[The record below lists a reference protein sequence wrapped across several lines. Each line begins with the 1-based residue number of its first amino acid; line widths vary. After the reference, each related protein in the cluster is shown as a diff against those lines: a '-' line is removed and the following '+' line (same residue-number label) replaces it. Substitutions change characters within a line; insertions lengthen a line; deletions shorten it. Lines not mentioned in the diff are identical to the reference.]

1 MTMAAAA
8 ADGTDAAAVGE
19 PVTSSQ
25 WKALA
30 KQLRTTNSSCE
41 ITDHGWW
48 Q

>member
-30 KQLRTTNSSCE
+30 KQYKNHEQLVRNY
-41 ITDHGWW
+41 
-48 Q
+48 